1 MPGEPEK
8 VSNRKFHLEE
18 YKALRSEIIAQ
29 GAKYDQ
35 MKIIL
40 IGGLGALYSWMF
52 SNLIVI
58 DRQGS
63 CIKLDMIST
72 TVIVIIPVLV
82 SSAVWLFAV
91 FIIYGIEK
99 AGAYIRRLKDYLGD
113 PNLGWEKFAF
123 ERELVDSRASVKQIR
138 LFSTR
143 DRLWVLI

>member
-1 MPGEPEK
+1 LHRTARLSGDLCMPGEPEK
-8 VSNRKFHLEE
+8 VSNREFHLEE

-58 DRQGS
+58 GRQGS

-72 TVIVIIPVLV
+72 TVIFIIPVLI
-82 SSAVWLFAV
+82 SSAV
-91 FIIYGIEK
+91 
-99 AGAYIRRLKDYLGD
+99 
-113 PNLGWEKFAF
+113 
-123 ERELVDSRASVKQIR
+123 
-138 LFSTR
+138 
-143 DRLWVLI
+143 